1 MNKRSP
7 KLIANHGRDLCVM
20 FLDTKLSSHSVSLHK
35 GVKMAK
41 AKCEKKLGGGLFD
54 KLAAFCGRGT
64 TLQDTD

>member
-1 MNKRSP
+1 
-7 KLIANHGRDLCVM
+7 M